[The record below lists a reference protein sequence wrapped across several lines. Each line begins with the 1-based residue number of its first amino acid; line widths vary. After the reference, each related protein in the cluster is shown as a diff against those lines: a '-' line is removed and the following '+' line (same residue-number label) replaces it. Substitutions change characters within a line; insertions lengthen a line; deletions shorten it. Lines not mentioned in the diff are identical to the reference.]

1 MKFVDQ
7 LLGQHLKRYPRM
19 ELSDIYKLLH
29 QAALGPG
36 HAAKDRE
43 TALALLEG
51 ESVNLGEGPADPA
64 ADPIS
69 PDGQLVRIHLR
80 AYVAAGHDLAK
91 LADAFVQTA
100 QSYEGSRDKLRK
112 FCSCVGDLV
121 QSGGI
126 PFSKERVADYFTEV
140 AAGGYPAV
148 HHSKAYRD
156 AYRPAYRVVSLEFLP
171 LLGALR

>member
-1 MKFVDQ
+1 MKFVGQ
-7 LLGQHLKRYPRM
+7 LLSQHLKRYPRM

-29 QAALGPG
+29 QATLGPG

-51 ESVNLGEGPADPA
+51 EAVNLGEGPADPV

-69 PDGQLVRIHLR
+69 PDGRLVRVHLR
-80 AYVAAGHDLAK
+80 AYIAADHDLAK
-91 LADAFVQTA
+91 LADAFVETA
-100 QSYEGSRDKLRK
+100 QSYEGSRDKLKK
-112 FCSCVGDLV
+112 FCACLGDLA

-126 PFSKERVADYFTEV
+126 PFSKERIADYFTEV

-156 AYRPAYRVVSLEFLP
+156 AYRPAYRVVSLDFLP
-171 LLGALR
+171 ALSARR

>member
-100 QSYEGSRDKLRK
+100 QSYEGSRDRLRK

-171 LLGALR
+171 LLGARR

>member
-1 MKFVDQ
+1 MSEDSSSPTPYERIGGDAAVRALVDRFYD
-7 LLGQHLKRYPRM
+7 LM
-19 ELSDIYKLLH
+19 ELD
-29 QAALGPG
+29 ARFA
-36 HAAKDRE
+36 
-43 TALALLEG
+43 
-51 ESVNLGEGPADPA
+51 
-64 ADPIS
+64 
-69 PDGQLVRIHLR
+69 HLR
-80 AYVAAGHDLAK
+80 SLHPERL
-91 LADAFVQTA
+91 
-100 QSYEGSRDKLRK
+100 EGSRDKLRK

-171 LLGALR
+171 LLGARR

>member
-126 PFSKERVADYFTEV
+126 PFSKERIADYFTEV